1 MPKHVSR
8 RARAKAPTAAN
19 PILRSGIVGLMVA
32 CGVAAVDL
40 ALTDMAQ
47 AQSPAT
53 PVPGTKPAA
62 AQSAAGQGSGN
73 GMAGGTANGTAQKQD
88 PVLLTADQVTFDEV
102 NSLVTASGNVELAQ
116 GKRSVRADKITYNQK
131 TKVVTATG
139 KIRLV
144 EPSGDIIFADYAEL
158 TDDLKDV
165 FIENIRVLMTDNGR
179 MAGTEGERR
188 EGRLTRVNRGVYSPC
203 DLCKEDPTRP
213 PLWQIRAVRI
223 VHDNEEHEVRYRDA
237 TMEIFGIPVAYTPYL
252 SHPDPSVDRK
262 SGFLTPSAG
271 NSSNLGAI
279 LKTHYYWDIG
289 PDQDATF
296 DLHYYSQQGPL
307 LGGQYRKRFENG
319 RLSLEGAIT
328 RGDGGNSTTAPKETR
343 NRGYVAARGL
353 FDIDE
358 TWRAGFDIKRASDPT
373 FLRRYYDFREDYL
386 TSKAFVEGFRGRNYA
401 AITGYSFQD
410 MRYGN
415 PIPEPVA
422 LPYAQYNALGEPGSL
437 LGGRWSLDTSLLG
450 VSRFQNAGPDIQRV
464 VVQPGWERNIV
475 SNAGFV
481 TTLSGSVLV
490 AGYTAQQFN
499 NNDPTVRGNDNIS
512 RFRFFPQGQA
522 TVRYPFV
529 RYGESSSQL
538 IEPIGQLT
546 FAPKLPNGRVF
557 PNEDS
562 LDIEFDDVNLL
573 QPNRFTGIDRLDD
586 GTRFTYGLRTAIY
599 GNTQGS
605 ASLFLGQSRRLT
617 ETGAGFTGGSGLEE
631 SVSDYVGRLDLQP
644 AEWLDLNYGFRID
657 HETLR
662 PRRHSLNASG
672 GVPLLRLSTSYTYVD
687 QTTARN
693 AVTRDR
699 VEQASFGVSS
709 QFTDYWSIGVSH
721 TQAMEPQPGP
731 RSSLAVL
738 SYADECLVFQTIAR
752 RDYTVSTT
760 GEQDGNTIFFRLVFK
775 NVGEFKSPGLNAGF
789 LGGSSANQ

>member
-8 RARAKAPTAAN
+8 RARAKAPTVAN

-40 ALTDMAQ
+40 AIPDSAN
-47 AQSPAT
+47 AQSPAKQT
-53 PVPGTKPAA
+53 PSPKPSQGPLPGAKPAA
-62 AQSAAGQGSGN
+62 PAAQAG
-73 GMAGGTANGTAQKQD
+73 ANGTESKQE

-102 NSLVTASGNVELAQ
+102 NSVVTASGNVELAQ
-116 GKRSVRADKITYNQK
+116 GKRSVHADKITYNQK

-144 EPSGDIIFADYAEL
+144 EPSGDIVFADYAEL
-158 TDDLKDV
+158 TDNLKDV

-179 MAGTEGERR
+179 MAGNEGERR
-188 EGRLTRVNRGVYSPC
+188 EGRLTRVSRGVYSPC

-262 SGFLTPSAG
+262 SGFLTPSFG
-271 NSSNLGAI
+271 NNSNLGAI
-279 LKTHYYWDIG
+279 LKTHYYWDIA

-307 LGGQYRKRFENG
+307 LGGQYRKRFESG
-319 RLSLEGAIT
+319 RLELEGAIT
-328 RGDGGNSTTAPKETR
+328 RGDVANTTTVPKETR

-353 FDIDE
+353 FDIDD

-386 TSKAFVEGFRGRNYA
+386 TSKVFVEGFRGRNYA

-415 PIPEPVA
+415 SIPEPVT

-437 LGGRWSLDTSLLG
+437 LGGRWSFDTSLLA
-450 VSRFQNAGPDIQRV
+450 VSRFKNAGPDTQRV
-464 VVQPGWERNIV
+464 MAQPGWERNIV

-490 AGYTAQQFN
+490 AGYKAQQFN

-546 FAPKLPNGRVF
+546 FAPKLPNGRIF

-562 LDIEFDDVNLL
+562 LDVEFDDVNLL

-586 GTRFTYGLRTAIY
+586 GMRVTYGLRGAIY
-599 GNTQGS
+599 GYNQGS
-605 ASLFLGQSRRLT
+605 ASLFLGQSIRLT
-617 ETGAGFTGGSGLEE
+617 DSSAGFTGDSGLEE
-631 SVSDYVGRLDLQP
+631 RVSDYVGRLDLQP
-644 AEWLDLNYGFRID
+644 ADWLDVNYGFRVD
-657 HETLR
+657 HETFR
-662 PRRHSLNASG
+662 PRRHSLNASA

-687 QTTARN
+687 QTTSRT
-693 AVTRDR
+693 AVTRNR

-709 QFTDYWSIGVSH
+709 QFTDHWNIGISH

-731 RSSLAVL
+731 RASLAVL
-738 SYADECLVFQTIAR
+738 TYGDECLLFQTIAR
-752 RDYTVSTT
+752 RDYTISTT
-760 GEQDGNTIFFRLVFK
+760 GEKDGNTIFFRLVFK
-775 NVGEFKSPGLNAGF
+775 NVGEFKSPGISAGF
-789 LGGSSANQ
+789 LGGGSANQ

>member
-1 MPKHVSR
+1 MSKHVSR

-40 ALTDMAQ
+40 ALPDTAN
-47 AQSPAT
+47 AQSSNGQPSNGQA
-53 PVPGTKPAA
+53 PGAKPAA
-62 AQSAAGQGSGN
+62 APA
-73 GMAGGTANGTAQKQD
+73 ANGTGSPRASQD

-116 GKRSVRADKITYNQK
+116 GKRSVRADKITYDQK
-131 TKVVTATG
+131 TKIVTATG

-158 TDDLKDV
+158 TDDMKDV

-179 MAGTEGERR
+179 VAGNEGERR
-188 EGRLTRVNRGVYSPC
+188 EGRLTRINRGVYSPC

-223 VHDNEEHEVRYRDA
+223 VHDNEEHEVRYKDA
-237 TMEIFGIPVAYTPYL
+237 TMEIFGIPVGYTPYL

-262 SGFLTPSAG
+262 SGFLTPSFG
-271 NSSNLGAI
+271 NDSNMGAI
-279 LKTHYYWDIG
+279 LKTHYYWDIA

-296 DLHYYSQQGPL
+296 DLHYYSQEGPL

-319 RLSLEGAIT
+319 RLELEGAIT
-328 RGDGGNSTTAPKETR
+328 RGDVANSTTVPKETR
-343 NRGYVAARGL
+343 NRGYIAARGL

-373 FLRRYYDFREDYL
+373 FLRRYYGFREDYL
-386 TSKAFVEGFRGRNYA
+386 TSKAYVEGFRGRNYA
-401 AITGYSFQD
+401 AVTAYSFQD

-415 PIPEPVA
+415 TIPEPVT

-437 LGGRWSLDTSLLG
+437 LGGRWSFDTSLLA
-450 VSRFQNAGPDIQRV
+450 VSRLKNGGPDTQRIMA
-464 VVQPGWERNIV
+464 QPGWERNIV

-481 TTLSGSVLV
+481 TNLSGSVLIT
-490 AGYTAQQFN
+490 GYTAQQFN
-499 NNDPTVRGNDNIS
+499 TADPSSRGDDNAS

-538 IEPIGQLT
+538 VEPIGQLT
-546 FAPKLPNGRVF
+546 VAPKLSNSKVF

-586 GTRFTYGLRTAIY
+586 GMRFTYGIRTAIY
-599 GNTQGS
+599 GNSQGS
-605 ASLFLGQSRRLT
+605 ASLFLGQSHRLT
-617 ETGAGFTGGSGLEE
+617 DSSVGFTGGSGLEDR
-631 SVSDYVGRLDLQP
+631 VSDYVGRLDLQP
-644 AEWLDLNYGFRID
+644 ADWLDVNYGFRID
-657 HETLR
+657 HETLK
-662 PRRHSLNASG
+662 PRRHSLNASA
-672 GVPLLRLSTSYTYVD
+672 GVPLLRLSTAYTYVD
-687 QTTARN
+687 QTTSRT
-693 AVTRDR
+693 AVTRNR
-699 VEQASFGVSS
+699 VEQANFGLSS
-709 QFTDYWSIGVSH
+709 QLTNYWNLGIGH

-731 RSSLAVL
+731 RSSVAILTY
-738 SYADECLVFQTIAR
+738 SDECLIFQTVAQ
-752 RDYTVSTT
+752 RDYTISTT
-760 GEQDGNTIFFRLVFK
+760 GEKDGNTIFFRLVFK
-775 NVGEFKSPGLNAGF
+775 NVGEFKSPGLNASF
-789 LGGSSANQ
+789 LGGGSSNQ

>member
-53 PVPGTKPAA
+53 PVPGTKPAT
-62 AQSAAGQGSGN
+62 AQAAAGQGN
-73 GMAGGTANGTAQKQD
+73 GNGTAGGNAAGATQKQD

-144 EPSGDIIFADYAEL
+144 EPSGDIVFADYAEL

-179 MAGTEGERR
+179 MAGAEGERR

-289 PDQDATF
+289 SDQDATF

-358 TWRAGFDIKRASDPT
+358 TWRAGFDVKRASDPT

-422 LPYAQYNALGEPGSL
+422 LPDARYNALGEPGSL
-437 LGGRWSLDTSLLG
+437 FGGRWSLDTSLLG
-450 VSRFQNAGPDIQRV
+450 VSRFRNAGPDTQRF

-617 ETGAGFTGGSGLEE
+617 ETGAGFTGGSGLED

-644 AEWLDLNYGFRID
+644 AEWLDVNYGFRID
-657 HETLR
+657 HDTLR
-662 PRRHSLNASG
+662 PRRHSLNASA

-687 QTTARN
+687 QTTSRT

-775 NVGEFKSPGLNAGF
+775 NVGEFKSPGLNASF